1 MQIKCTDSSITIFQL
16 VDAQGKLLRTID
28 SREIRKSIDI
38 SNLDSGF
45 FVILGVDKSNVIKY
59 QKRWVKL

>member
-1 MQIKCTDSSITIFQL
+1 MFKL

-38 SNLDSGF
+38 TNLQSGI
-45 FVILGVDKSNVIKY
+45 FVILGLDISNTIKY